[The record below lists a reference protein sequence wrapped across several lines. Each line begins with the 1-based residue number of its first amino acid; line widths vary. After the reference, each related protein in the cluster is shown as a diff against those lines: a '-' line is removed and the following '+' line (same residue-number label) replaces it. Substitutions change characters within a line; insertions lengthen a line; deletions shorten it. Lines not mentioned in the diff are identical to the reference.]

1 MSIENRVPVRPLD
14 EASDRRARTTG
25 QWRYDLTDGR
35 WWWSDE
41 TYHLHGFEPHEVV
54 PTTELVL
61 AHKHPEDRDAF
72 RHLLEVAQATGAP
85 FHSIHRI
92 LDARG
97 SERMVVTVGQ
107 GRRDP
112 ATQDVVELMGYVLDA
127 TAPVTDRA
135 EALAGDHIRAAA
147 AHRGTIE
154 QAKGILSVTHGVTI
168 DEAFEVLRRTSNQRN
183 VAVRDLAEGLVEL
196 GRVLPLDEHRRHRV
210 DEFLRN
216 PV

>member
-1 MSIENRVPVRPLD
+1 MAIENRALVHPPD
-14 EASDRRARTTG
+14 EASERRTRSTG
-25 QWRYDLTDGR
+25 QWRFGLADGR

-41 TYHLHGFEPHEVV
+41 TFHLHGFAPHEVV

-61 AHKHPEDRDAF
+61 AHKHPEDREAF
-72 RHLLEVAQATGAP
+72 RHLLEAAQTTGAP

-97 SERMVVTVGQ
+97 NVRMVVTVGQ

-112 ATQDVVELMGYVLDA
+112 ATHDVVELMGYVLDA
-127 TAPVTDRA
+127 TAPVTDQA
-135 EALAGDHIRAAA
+135 EALAADHIQAAA

-154 QAKGILSVTHGVTI
+154 QAKGILSVTHGVTT
-168 DEAFEVLRRTSNQRN
+168 DEAFEVLRTTSNRRN
-183 VAVRDLAEGLVEL
+183 VAVRDLAERLVQR
-196 GRVLPLDEHRRHRV
+196 GRMLPLDEPRRHRV

-216 PV
+216 LV